1 MISYRRSELIKII
14 ELSIVGGQLAR
25 KKSMRFSTSGNV
37 DRWLPMLR
45 ISIGIIYLWFGSL
58 KFFPGVS
65 PAEDLAKETIRL
77 LTFGLIPAKL
87 SLLLLSLWETIA
99 GALMVIGLYQK
110 WVIRVLLIH
119 MFCTFMPLFLLPGL
133 SFTSV
138 PFVLTLVG
146 QYIIKNIVIVS
157 ALLVLDTSSK
167 QKEMSITKGT

>member
-65 PAEDLAKETIRL
+65 PAEELAKETIRL
-77 LTFGLIPAKL
+77 LTFGLIKPDL
-87 SLLLLSLWETIA
+87 SLLLLALWETIA
-99 GALMVIGLYQK
+99 GAVMVVGLSQK
-110 WVIRVLLIH
+110 WVIRVLFVH
-119 MFCTFMPLFLLPGL
+119 MGCTFMPLFLLPGL
-133 SFTSV
+133 CFTAV
-138 PFVLTLVG
+138 PFALTLVG

-157 ALLVLDTSSK
+157 ALLVLDSSK
-167 QKEMSITKGT
+167 KKGNN